1 MNDEE
6 AKNALAEYLD
16 DISPMFETNMDWTPL
31 ELFAPLIEVKLTKER
46 LQTLNKKEM
55 RFILVKYTR
64 DERNISNYWIA
75 SPFQNG
81 FVYFEQPSKERRR
94 WAEWAEWYD
103 NAIHNGVHPKDAQ
116 REKLK
121 RIRGRMSR
129 WDEQY
134 NKSIGEMLN
143 EAFGS
148 SYSYYLLKPS
158 APLSPIPRTLN
169 FSKRGFLR

>member
-6 AKNALAEYLD
+6 AKTALAEYLD
-16 DISPMFETNMDWTPL
+16 DCSPMFKTNMDLPPL

-55 RFILVKYTR
+55 LFILVKNKNDKYK
-64 DERNISNYWIA
+64 DWWIA
-75 SPFQNG
+75 SPSQNG
-81 FVYFEQPSKERRR
+81 FVYFQKNRR
-94 WAEWAEWYD
+94 WAEWAELYD

-116 REKLK
+116 RQKLK
-121 RIRGRMSR
+121 VIRSRMSR
-129 WDEQY
+129 WTEQY

-148 SYSYYLLKPS
+148 SFSYYLLKPS
-158 APLSPIPRTLN
+158 APLSPKSRTIN
-169 FSKRGFLR
+169 FSRGGFYESN